1 MLAASSRFQKSMSAL
16 KSCVAYMSI
25 IVNIY
30 RAVLNATLNECDYE
44 PCLHGA
50 TCVDDFETF
59 RCVCRKGYEGSR
71 CESKAYLSGVD
82 ARFDKQVHLALNSKN
97 RNVIRS

>member
-1 MLAASSRFQKSMSAL
+1 MLAASSTFQKNMSTL
-16 KSCVAYMSI
+16 KSNVAHMSI
-25 IVNIY
+25 KVNIY
-30 RAVLNATLNECDYE
+30 CAVLNSTLNECDYE

-59 RCVCRKGYEGSR
+59 RCVCREGYQGPR
-71 CESKAYLSGVD
+71 CERKAYLSGVD
-82 ARFDKQVHLALNSKN
+82 AWFDKQVQLALNSKN